1 MDYIIIINPNDFMY
15 KKLTNCEYIYSD
27 KNIVISKEYCNKK
40 TYHGSLTK
48 GIYLNMKYAIDNYE
62 FSYFIILSSRNM
74 FYNILD
80 NTESIKSLIINN
92 GISYDKLPISK
103 WHWKFHSKTLLG
115 QYIIK
120 NNVLFSSGAH
130 EGLTFDFITS
140 KHIVDFLEKNIT
152 IKEDLFTFNH
162 AVEEF
167 SFQSIAINTSGYY
180 YNIGNGVYTH
190 NNPSILPK
198 NKFVHKITR

>member
-15 KKLTNCEYIYSD
+15 KELTNCEYIYSD

-62 FSYFIILSSRNM
+62 FAYFIILSSKNI

-80 NTESIKSLIINN
+80 NTESIKSLSINN
-92 GISYDKLPISK
+92 SISYDILPISK

-120 NNVLFSSGAH
+120 NNLLFSSGAH
-130 EGLTFDFITS
+130 KGLTFNLITS

-180 YNIGNGVYTH
+180 YNIGNDVYTH
-190 NNPSILPK
+190 NNTSILPK